1 MQKILDAAVKAAV
14 GQNQGKAG
22 MPPGK
27 AQDAKKDKKDKRK
40 DDWCCPCG
48 FTNFGFRADCKECGQ
63 PKQEDET
70 EKAGGMEVDCSA
82 VKAEPPE
89 KVAKE
94 LRNVLSSLTGIKST
108 NVQGNLMVVELQ
120 QRLQAA
126 EDEIRQ
132 GKPALVRL
140 QAATRQK
147 EVLLGSTDAATKAV
161 QKTKALLEE
170 QEAAKNALFANLEE
184 VEEEISGIQAELG
197 RPQLE
202 AGANAAAACC
212 VDLLQ
217 KNGMTADTTAQFM
230 EALKVAF
237 GVVPLRPVVAAT
249 PSPFAVKAEQG
260 AASAAPGTPALS
272 QATGFF
278 TPGGVFPSQGASAF
292 PMGSSQE
299 AVEAAANQAAADLEA
314 QQQHWE
320 RNRDEGLASLK
331 SRIAVQKLKLGTVR
345 GALATAQEVAKKA
358 QEAGGGIEETK
369 RADELEGEAQRVQ
382 EAIDVME
389 GQRLS
394 LESEAFVKATA
405 QKPARASPF

>member
-1 MQKILDAAVKAAV
+1 
-14 GQNQGKAG
+14 
-22 MPPGK
+22 
-27 AQDAKKDKKDKRK
+27 
-40 DDWCCPCG
+40 
-48 FTNFGFRADCKECGQ
+48 
-63 PKQEDET
+63 
-70 EKAGGMEVDCSA
+70 
-82 VKAEPPE
+82 
-89 KVAKE
+89 
-94 LRNVLSSLTGIKST
+94 
-108 NVQGNLMVVELQ
+108 
-120 QRLQAA
+120 LQAA

-405 QKPARASPF
+405 QKPARASPC

>member
-1 MQKILDAAVKAAV
+1 
-14 GQNQGKAG
+14 
-22 MPPGK
+22 
-27 AQDAKKDKKDKRK
+27 
-40 DDWCCPCG
+40 
-48 FTNFGFRADCKECGQ
+48 
-63 PKQEDET
+63 
-70 EKAGGMEVDCSA
+70 
-82 VKAEPPE
+82 
-89 KVAKE
+89 
-94 LRNVLSSLTGIKST
+94 
-108 NVQGNLMVVELQ
+108 
-120 QRLQAA
+120 
-126 EDEIRQ
+126 
-132 GKPALVRL
+132 
-140 QAATRQK
+140 
-147 EVLLGSTDAATKAV
+147 
-161 QKTKALLEE
+161 
-170 QEAAKNALFANLEE
+170 
-184 VEEEISGIQAELG
+184 
-197 RPQLE
+197 
-202 AGANAAAACC
+202 

-237 GVVPLRPVVAAT
+237 GVVPLRPVVVAT